1 MIMNRASLVP
11 ALAASVLAAA
21 AHAQDAAP
29 LLERMAGTWDVQQR
43 MWPGPGALAVELPKG
58 VARRQLLD
66 GKYLEESMEPAAP
79 DAPPSAAFHR
89 HALLT
94 YNPVAK
100 RYEYT
105 SLDSRAP
112 QLMTEIG
119 APLPSAE
126 AAGPVKLQGGRFLAP
141 DWGGSKNVSFRY
153 RLVIGP
159 VQSDGKQIVQL
170 HLTPETVLPKKE
182 FLAFE
187 YVYSRRPE
195 SPAGG

>member
-1 MIMNRASLVP
+1 
-11 ALAASVLAAA
+11 
-21 AHAQDAAP
+21 
-29 LLERMAGTWDVQQR
+29 
-43 MWPGPGALAVELPKG
+43 
-58 VARRQLLD
+58 
-66 GKYLEESMEPAAP
+66 MEPAATE
-79 DAPPSAAFHR
+79 APPFHR

-94 YNPVAK
+94 YNPVGK

-112 QLMTEIG
+112 QIMTEIG
-119 APLPSAE
+119 APLPASDPG
-126 AAGPVKLQGGRFLAP
+126 GPVKLQGGRFLAP

-159 VQSDGKQIVQL
+159 VQPDGKQVVQL

-187 YVYSRRPE
+187 YVYSKRP
-195 SPAGG
+195 

>member
-1 MIMNRASLVP
+1 MSSKRAALVLV
-11 ALAASVLAAA
+11 LAASVVATAAA
-21 AHAQDAAP
+21 AQEAAP

-43 MWPGPGALAVELPKG
+43 MWPGPGAVAVELPKA
-58 VARRQLLD
+58 VAIRELLD
-66 GKYLEESMEPAAP
+66 GKYLEESMAPAP
-79 DAPPSAAFHR
+79 SDAPPAADFHR

-94 YNPVAK
+94 YNPVGK

-112 QLMTEIG
+112 QIMTEIG
-119 APLPSAE
+119 APLPSPD
-126 AAGPVKLQGGRFLAP
+126 AGGAVRLQGGRFLAP

-159 VQSDGKQIVQL
+159 VLPDGKQVVQL

-187 YVYSRRPE
+187 YVYSKRP
-195 SPAGG
+195 

>member
-1 MIMNRASLVP
+1 MIRSRASLVL
-11 ALAASVLAAA
+11 AVAASAVAAA
-21 AHAQDAAP
+21 APAQDASP

-43 MWPGPGALAVELPKG
+43 MWPGPGATAVELPNA
-58 VARRQLLD
+58 VARRQLVD
-66 GKYLEESMEPAAP
+66 GKYLEESMEPAAA
-79 DAPPSAAFHR
+79 DAPPPAAFHR

-94 YNPVAK
+94 YNPVGK

-112 QLMTEIG
+112 QIMTEIG
-119 APLPSAE
+119 APLPASDPG
-126 AAGPVKLQGGRFLAP
+126 GPVKLQGGRFLAP

-159 VQSDGKQIVQL
+159 VQPDGKQVVQL

-187 YVYSRRPE
+187 YVYSKRP
-195 SPAGG
+195 

>member
-1 MIMNRASLVP
+1 MIESRASL
-11 ALAASVLAAA
+11 ALAVAASIVAAGA
-21 AHAQDAAP
+21 RAQDASP

-43 MWPGPGALAVELPKG
+43 MWPGPGAQAVELPRA

-79 DAPPSAAFHR
+79 DAPSSAVFHR

-119 APLPSAE
+119 AALPARD
-126 AAGPVKLQGGRFLAP
+126 AAGPLGLQGGRFLAP

-153 RLVIGP
+153 RLTIGP
-159 VQSDGKQIVQL
+159 VQPDGRQTVQL

-182 FLAFE
+182 FVAFE
-187 YVYSRRPE
+187 YVYSKRP
-195 SPAGG
+195 